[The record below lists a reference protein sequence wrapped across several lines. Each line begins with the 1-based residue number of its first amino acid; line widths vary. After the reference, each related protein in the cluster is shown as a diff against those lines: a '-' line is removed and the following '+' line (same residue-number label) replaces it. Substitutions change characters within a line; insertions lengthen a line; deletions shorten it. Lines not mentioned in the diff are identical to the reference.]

1 MFEIEALKGSR
12 EFSEA
17 RFGDVRIVQ
26 GASIGKLSAVNYD
39 PTVWSRSFWNYL
51 IGSTSGRFRAIRR
64 FPCNHIC
71 VCADCVEELL
81 EIYEEPLCSLCRS
94 IISSYVDVYI

>member
-26 GASIGKLSAVNYD
+26 GASIGK
-39 PTVWSRSFWNYL
+39 
-51 IGSTSGRFRAIRR
+51 
-64 FPCNHIC
+64 PCNHIC